1 MKTSTGNK
9 LENQTNATKLLV
21 NTYSILV
28 GLTAIVHGFYETLQ
42 GNEPIKESLIDAI
55 GPKQRLWEYSILH
68 AVSYAPTYMIAG
80 ILAIIMGI
88 LVIVWSLFFIEK
100 RLRTIILFFL
110 IILTFLVGGG
120 YGAPLSLGLLAILA
134 SLRINRPILKLND
147 YLSSSFKTISIKLWP
162 ASLIVLIVVF
172 VGSVFITI
180 IGWPFVNV
188 IGPKATN
195 SLVWL
200 LVPVMMISMILA
212 VLDALIYDGIH
223 PYHFSQPI

>member
-134 SLRINRPILKLND
+134 SLRINNPILKLND
-147 YLSSSFKTISIKLWP
+147 YLSSSIKVLTIKLWP
-162 ASLIVLIVVF
+162 TSLIVFIIVF
-172 VGSVFITI
+172 IGSILITI
-180 IGWPFVNV
+180 IGWPFVN
-188 IGPKATN
+188 IFGTKATN

-200 LVPVMMISMILA
+200 MVPVMMILMIFA
-212 VLDALIYDGIH
+212 VLNALIYDVIH
-223 PYHFSQPI
+223 PYHFSQLT